1 MARNIVHIIA
11 AYQTV
16 CLNYPYFA
24 VLFNP
29 VAKTSRQSELHFSLM
44 NFSEVVSMGSE
55 SKSPMGGSRV
65 SLNSETLSVLS
76 SEEDEFSSPDG
87 TNINRYGFEG
97 DDPGLAVPMATH
109 REREKKWMHMLQPS
123 KWPKYSNPSNKK
135 YYQRMKYRARK
146 GIPDSMRGRAWM
158 ALRLVFLFALT
169 IFFA

>member
-1 MARNIVHIIA
+1 M
-11 AYQTV
+11 
-16 CLNYPYFA
+16 F
-24 VLFNP
+24 
-29 VAKTSRQSELHFSLM
+29 FSTF

-76 SEEDEFSSPDG
+76 SEEEDFSSPDG

-109 REREKKWMHMLQPS
+109 REREKKWMHMLQPT

-158 ALRLVFLFALT
+158 ALRLVFLFA
-169 IFFA
+169 F